1 MYFLFLRMNKYVIL
15 FMYVIVIVV
24 CSWLGSFSFTEM
36 FEVNQL
42 VVDPLYVP
50 GNNNNV
56 TKTSCNVFDCDYT
69 DVPQQLPPPI
79 PEPEPPQPEPVV
91 VKQHV
96 CPPEVTLEEIQAYDL
111 YSPQE
116 QLIDERIAEK
126 QQQYNELEEKMQIAE
141 SAYQQKQQAMEEA
154 MRIRQDNVRQLDV
167 AEAERKNAVDPKQD
181 IMTDISKRLMRI
193 ETKLNI
199 LPV

>member
-50 GNNNNV
+50 GDNNKV
-56 TKTSCNVFDCDYT
+56 TKPPCNFLDCDYS
-69 DVPQQLPPPI
+69 DVPEQLPPPT
-79 PEPEPPQPEPVV
+79 PEPEPPQPEPIVE
-91 VKQHV
+91 QRV